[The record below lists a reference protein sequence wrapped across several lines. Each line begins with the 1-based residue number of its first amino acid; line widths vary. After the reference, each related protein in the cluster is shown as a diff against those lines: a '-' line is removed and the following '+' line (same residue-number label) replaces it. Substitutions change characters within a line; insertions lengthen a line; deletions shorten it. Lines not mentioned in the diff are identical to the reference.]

1 MLRLLSA
8 TLLCVAVALMT
19 ACGPSQVEKEA
30 VLRVLQMREQ
40 AMNTRN
46 INLYL
51 MIISP
56 AYSDKGKDRAQL
68 QDGLE
73 AGFKIYDSV
82 RYQAGEQKL
91 QIKGKQA
98 EVTGTYR
105 MKVVIRGKE
114 MVLDGKEHLVL
125 AKEPD
130 GWKIIAGL

>member
-1 MLRLLSA
+1 
-8 TLLCVAVALMT
+8 MT

-46 INLYL
+46 IKLYL